1 MENDEHRDEM
11 PYGTEPK
18 TEFQKFIR
26 LGKEGKPVIIGMS
39 KTSCF
44 ILNYIVCTCLVC
56 VLSLIFIFYSIGK
69 LHAEMLGSA
78 PPELAQSNHLLY
90 DHRPLKLNIED
101 YQRVCHIPVKKV

>member
-1 MENDEHRDEM
+1 MFHPELYSLHLS
-11 PYGTEPK
+11 GLCFEPN
-18 TEFQKFIR
+18 F
-26 LGKEGKPVIIGMS
+26 
-39 KTSCF
+39 
-44 ILNYIVCTCLVC
+44 Y
-56 VLSLIFIFYSIGK
+56 FYSIGK